1 MHLIPFRAK
10 INFMQKENIPAQSE
24 PAQNPP
30 ETASGPRWSGTT
42 KLVVSLALIA
52 VLLLLLVEFRSYFGL
67 ILASFAV
74 TILLWP
80 IVKWFNQRLKI
91 SWRLSTVIVYV
102 VVAIVLIG
110 FITWGGLALFAQ
122 LQNLITLLSSSL
134 SNFIENLSQW
144 SNQEIILGPLS
155 FTVPELTTKYLG
167 DLLISRV
174 QPILESAGSLIA
186 LAVSGGANLIFRM
199 LMMYLI
205 AFFVTSES
213 GSTNS
218 KPSPIFKDYE
228 RDIQQMKAE
237 FSRIWS
243 AFWRGELLVVF
254 IAFVVYVIFLSILQM
269 PFSLGIAIIVALGRF
284 IPYLGAWIGWI
295 TMGIVGLIIRP
306 TPFGLLPAAYTLII
320 IAIALVIDNIID
332 NIIRPKVMGDTLRVH
347 PAAVLITAL
356 VGLQLFGLLGIMLA
370 APVFASAKLLFHYIL
385 SKLTDQDPWHGIDY
399 QQPGKE
405 NLLTK
410 WLRKVGRDISRWTKN
425 AWRSIKS
432 TIDRWF
438 STLKTRLERRKSDK
452 YIMDEK

>member
-1 MHLIPFRAK
+1 
-10 INFMQKENIPAQSE
+10 MQKENIPAQSE
-24 PAQNPP
+24 PAQNPS

-102 VVAIVLIG
+102 VVAVVLIG

-218 KPSPIFKDYE
+218 KPSQIFKDYE

-438 STLKTRLERRKSDK
+438 SILKTRLERRKSDK
-452 YIMDEK
+452 YILDE

>member
-1 MHLIPFRAK
+1 M
-10 INFMQKENIPAQSE
+10 
-24 PAQNPP
+24 
-30 ETASGPRWSGTT
+30 
-42 KLVVSLALIA
+42 
-52 VLLLLLVEFRSYFGL
+52 
-67 ILASFAV
+67 
-74 TILLWP
+74 
-80 IVKWFNQRLKI
+80 
-91 SWRLSTVIVYV
+91 
-102 VVAIVLIG
+102 VAIVLIG

-306 TPFGLLPAAYTLII
+306 TPFGLLPVAYTLII

>member
-1 MHLIPFRAK
+1 
-10 INFMQKENIPAQSE
+10 MQKENIPAQSE
-24 PAQNPP
+24 HAQNPP

-102 VVAIVLIG
+102 VVAVVLIG

-254 IAFVVYVIFLSILQM
+254 IAFVVYVVFLSILQM

-452 YIMDEK
+452 YIMDE

>member
-1 MHLIPFRAK
+1 LHLIPFRAK

-237 FSRIWS
+237 LSRIWS

>member
-1 MHLIPFRAK
+1 
-10 INFMQKENIPAQSE
+10 MQKENIPAQSE
-24 PAQNPP
+24 PAQNPS

-102 VVAIVLIG
+102 VVAVVLIG

-228 RDIQQMKAE
+228 RDIQQLKVE

>member
-1 MHLIPFRAK
+1 
-10 INFMQKENIPAQSE
+10 MQKENIPAQCE

-30 ETASGPRWSGTT
+30 ETASDPRWSGTT

-144 SNQEIILGPLS
+144 SNREIILGPLS

-228 RDIQQMKAE
+228 RDIQQMRAE

-306 TPFGLLPAAYTLII
+306 TPFGLLPVAYTLII

>member
-1 MHLIPFRAK
+1 
-10 INFMQKENIPAQSE
+10 MQKENIPAPNI

-30 ETASGPRWSGTT
+30 ETASDPRWSGTT

-438 STLKTRLERRKSDK
+438 STLKKRLERRKSDK
-452 YIMDEK
+452 YIMNE

>member
-1 MHLIPFRAK
+1 
-10 INFMQKENIPAQSE
+10 MQKENIPAQSE
-24 PAQNPP
+24 PAQNPS

-52 VLLLLLVEFRSYFGL
+52 VLLLVLVEFRSYFGL

-102 VVAIVLIG
+102 VVAVVLIG

-228 RDIQQMKAE
+228 RDIQQLKVE

>member
-1 MHLIPFRAK
+1 
-10 INFMQKENIPAQSE
+10 
-24 PAQNPP
+24 
-30 ETASGPRWSGTT
+30 
-42 KLVVSLALIA
+42 
-52 VLLLLLVEFRSYFGL
+52 
-67 ILASFAV
+67 
-74 TILLWP
+74 
-80 IVKWFNQRLKI
+80 
-91 SWRLSTVIVYV
+91 
-102 VVAIVLIG
+102 
-110 FITWGGLALFAQ
+110 
-122 LQNLITLLSSSL
+122 
-134 SNFIENLSQW
+134 
-144 SNQEIILGPLS
+144 
-155 FTVPELTTKYLG
+155 
-167 DLLISRV
+167 
-174 QPILESAGSLIA
+174 
-186 LAVSGGANLIFRM
+186 
-199 LMMYLI
+199 
-205 AFFVTSES
+205 
-213 GSTNS
+213 
-218 KPSPIFKDYE
+218 
-228 RDIQQMKAE
+228 
-237 FSRIWS
+237 
-243 AFWRGELLVVF
+243 
-254 IAFVVYVIFLSILQM
+254 M

-306 TPFGLLPAAYTLII
+306 TPFGLLPVAYTLII

>member
-1 MHLIPFRAK
+1 
-10 INFMQKENIPAQSE
+10 MQKENIPAQNV
-24 PAQNPP
+24 PVQNPP

-52 VLLLLLVEFRSYFGL
+52 VLLLLLVEFRTYFGL

-80 IVKWFNQRLKI
+80 IVKWINQRLKI

-102 VVAIVLIG
+102 VVAVVLIG
-110 FITWGGLALFAQ
+110 FITWGGVALFAQ

-155 FTVPELTTKYLG
+155 FPVPELTTKYLG

-218 KPSPIFKDYE
+218 KPSQIFKDYE

-237 FSRIWS
+237 LSRIWS

-356 VGLQLFGLLGIMLA
+356 VGVQLFGLLGIMLA

-410 WLRKVGRDISRWTKN
+410 WLRKVGRNISRWTKN
-425 AWRSIKS
+425 AWRSIHS
-432 TIDRWF
+432 TLERWF
-438 STLKTRLERRKSDK
+438 SPINARIEKRKSDK
-452 YIMDEK
+452 NITDEK

>member
-1 MHLIPFRAK
+1 
-10 INFMQKENIPAQSE
+10 MQKENIPAQCE

-30 ETASGPRWSGTT
+30 ETASDPRWSGTT

-452 YIMDEK
+452 YILDE

>member
-1 MHLIPFRAK
+1 
-10 INFMQKENIPAQSE
+10 MQKENIPAQSE

-102 VVAIVLIG
+102 VVAVVLIG

-144 SNQEIILGPLS
+144 SNREIILGPLS

-228 RDIQQMKAE
+228 RDIQQLKVE

-438 STLKTRLERRKSDK
+438 SILKTRLERRKSDK
-452 YIMDEK
+452 YILDE

>member
-1 MHLIPFRAK
+1 
-10 INFMQKENIPAQSE
+10 MQKENIPAQNA
-24 PAQNPP
+24 PAQNTP
-30 ETASGPRWSGTT
+30 ETASVPHWSGTT

-438 STLKTRLERRKSDK
+438 STLKKRLERRKSDK
-452 YIMDEK
+452 YIMNE

>member
-1 MHLIPFRAK
+1 
-10 INFMQKENIPAQSE
+10 MQKENIPAQSE

-102 VVAIVLIG
+102 VVAVVLIG

-218 KPSPIFKDYE
+218 KPSQIFKDYE

-438 STLKTRLERRKSDK
+438 SILKTRLERRKSDK
-452 YIMDEK
+452 YILDE

>member
-1 MHLIPFRAK
+1 
-10 INFMQKENIPAQSE
+10 MQKENIPAQSE
-24 PAQNPP
+24 PAQNPS

-102 VVAIVLIG
+102 VVAVVLIG

-122 LQNLITLLSSSL
+122 LQNQITLLSSSL

-228 RDIQQMKAE
+228 RDIQQLKVE

>member
-1 MHLIPFRAK
+1 
-10 INFMQKENIPAQSE
+10 MQKENIPAQSE

-102 VVAIVLIG
+102 VVAVVLIG

-218 KPSPIFKDYE
+218 KPSQIFKDYE

>member
-1 MHLIPFRAK
+1 
-10 INFMQKENIPAQSE
+10 MQKENIPAQSE

-102 VVAIVLIG
+102 VVAVVLIG

>member
-1 MHLIPFRAK
+1 
-10 INFMQKENIPAQSE
+10 MQKENIPAQNA
-24 PAQNPP
+24 PAQNTP
-30 ETASGPRWSGTT
+30 ETASVPRWSGTT
-42 KLVVSLALIA
+42 KLVMSLALIA

-80 IVKWFNQRLKI
+80 IVKWFNRRLKLN
-91 SWRLSTVIVYV
+91 WRLSAAIVYV

-110 FITWGGLALFAQ
+110 LITWGGIALFAQ

-155 FTVPELTTKYLG
+155 FTVPELTTKYLS

-174 QPILESAGSLIA
+174 QPILEGAGSLIA
-186 LAVSGGANLIFRM
+186 LAVSGGANMIFRM

-218 KPSPIFKDYE
+218 KPSQIFQDYE

-237 FSRIWS
+237 LSRIWS

-254 IAFVVYVIFLSILQM
+254 IAFCVYVIFLSILQM

-295 TMGIVGLIIRP
+295 TMGIVSLIIRP
-306 TPFGLLPAAYTLII
+306 TPFGLLPWAYTALII
-320 IAIALVIDNIID
+320 AFALVIDNILD
-332 NIIRPKVMGDTLRVH
+332 NIIRPKVMGDTLSVH

-356 VGLQLFGLLGIMLA
+356 VGVQLFGLLGIMLA
-370 APVFASAKLLFHYIL
+370 APVFASAKLLFHYIF
-385 SKLTDQDPWHGIDY
+385 SKLTDQDPWQGIDY
-399 QQPGKE
+399 RQPGKE

-410 WLRKVGRDISRWTKN
+410 WLRRLGRRISRWTKK
-425 AWRSIKS
+425 AWRAVHTTVNQWIS
-432 TIDRWF
+432 TIAVRF
-438 STLKTRLERRKSDK
+438 AKPKSD
-452 YIMDEK
+452 